1 MGVRWVFGV
10 AVLAVSLCGLAMGQS
25 TDSFS
30 QNKNKRGDT
39 APRDDAKRGTADEWK
54 TVKTIFKSAEKF
66 PFISQNAR
74 TKAIAGSIPLPT
86 KTPMTVDA
94 KATKL
99 GIDFNGDGR
108 SDAWAKGMK
117 ALQPLV
123 LSYPDGSKAR
133 YAIYL
138 THRGAKWSFRYGGY
152 RIGSFKGT
160 RISLIDLDSDGY
172 YDGQGKDGM
181 IVGSDRD
188 VAGLSSVLSIKGK
201 LYECK
206 VNRSGTE
213 LKIRSW
219 SGESGKID
227 LVSGYR
233 GISRLGAAII
243 TNGTT
248 SFNAARKNLVVP
260 TGTYQV
266 QWGHLA
272 KGSKQCFFR
281 GGPTVAVEAGK
292 TAKHKWGLPYK
303 VDFRVDRSGEKITVS
318 PNTVTITGKGGEAY
332 YGFTPAY
339 TPKVR
344 VRHPQTFKML
354 NSGTVTL
361 C

>member
-160 RISLIDLDSDGY
+160 RISLL
-172 YDGQGKDGM
+172 
-181 IVGSDRD
+181 RR
-188 VAGLSSVLSIKGK
+188 A
-201 LYECK
+201 
-206 VNRSGTE
+206 T
-213 LKIRSW
+213 
-219 SGESGKID
+219 
-227 LVSGYR
+227 
-233 GISRLGAAII
+233 RLPI
-243 TNGTT
+243 N
-248 SFNAARKNLVVP
+248 SEKEYPR
-260 TGTYQV
+260 
-266 QWGHLA
+266 
-272 KGSKQCFFR
+272 R
-281 GGPTVAVEAGK
+281 GPTFRLYPGKKGRNQEGPPRLYSRPSLPREARPTPRK
-292 TAKHKWGLPYK
+292 PRTDQRPS
-303 VDFRVDRSGEKITVS
+303 RS
-318 PNTVTITGKGGEAY
+318 
-332 YGFTPAY
+332 
-339 TPKVR
+339 
-344 VRHPQTFKML
+344 
-354 NSGTVTL
+354 
-361 C
+361 